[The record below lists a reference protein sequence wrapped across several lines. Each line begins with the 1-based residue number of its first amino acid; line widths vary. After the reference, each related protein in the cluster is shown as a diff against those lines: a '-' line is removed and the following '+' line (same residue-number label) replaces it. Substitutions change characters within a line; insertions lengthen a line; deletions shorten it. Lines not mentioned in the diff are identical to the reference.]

1 MFIILIVILLELFIT
16 GCTENSSYKNNFSFT
31 TSEGKEAELSDYQG
45 KIVIVDFWATWC
57 SPCQFQM
64 LELKKI
70 YENYTR
76 SQLEIIS
83 INIDNGESI
92 ETINEFKDAFYQQL
106 GIELD
111 WVFGNDDGS
120 IWQEYS
126 LAAGGIPT
134 LYIFD
139 KNGNAHFSHEG
150 VLFYNEI
157 PEEWPSD
164 QEPPETLKPKIDELL

>member
-1 MFIILIVILLELFIT
+1 LQLLNLRFNQSQISCNGIFELQAGESTISDI
-16 GCTENSSYKNNFSFT
+16 CR
-31 TSEGKEAELSDYQG
+31 ELEEG

-164 QEPPETLKPKIDELL
+164 QEPPETLKPKIVELL